1 MERSVFE
8 GLDGKQGGERSEK
21 PRTAGLTMVVD
32 WGMGLNRQR
41 DLQDSS
47 GPYIDF
53 AKVAVGVSRLLSGPL
68 LQEKIDSYLATGI
81 EPFPGGQYLEYAE
94 TEGKLE
100 RYFEA
105 VAAAGYRW
113 VEVSDN
119 LLPATAAW
127 KETTIR
133 RAREEFGLKVLG
145 EVGRKEG
152 LENPIPLSDN
162 ARICLEAGARLI
174 LLEAAEL
181 LAGGAGTS
189 AAIEMIVEAAGLE
202 KVMFELP
209 GPWVEG
215 VTDTDVHRLRRGL
228 IDRYGTEVNI
238 GNVAPD
244 DLMSLEAYRRGLGV
258 NAGS

>member
-41 DLQDSS
+41 DLQDSG

-53 AKVAVGVSRLLSGPL
+53 AKVAVGVSRLLSAPL

-133 RAREEFGLKVLG
+133 TAREEFGLKVLG

-152 LENPIPLSDN
+152 LENPIPLPDN

-181 LAGGAGTS
+181 LAGGAATS
-189 AAIEMIVEAAGLE
+189 AAVETVVGAAGLE

-209 GPWVEG
+209 GPWIEG
-215 VTDTDVHRLRRGL
+215 VTGSEVHRIRRDL
-228 IDRYGTEVNI
+228 IDRYGTGVNI

-244 DLMSLEAYRRGLGV
+244 DLMPLEAYRRGLGV

>member
-41 DLQDSS
+41 DLQDS
-47 GPYIDF
+47 GAPHIDF

-68 LQEKIDSYLATGI
+68 LREKIDSYLAADI

-94 TEGKLE
+94 REGKLE

-105 VAAAGYRW
+105 VAEAGYRW

-127 KETTIR
+127 KEAAIR

-152 LENPIPLSDN
+152 LENPIPLLDN

-181 LAGGAGTS
+181 LAGGAATRE
-189 AAIEMIVEAAGLE
+189 AVEEIVAGAGLE

-209 GPWVEG
+209 GPWIEG
-215 VTDTDVHRLRRGL
+215 VTDTGVHRLRRDL
-228 IDRYGTEVNI
+228 IDRYGTAVNI

>member
-8 GLDGKQGGERSEK
+8 GLDGKLAGLRSVK

-53 AKVAVGVSRLLSGPL
+53 AKVAVGVSRLLPGPL
-68 LQEKIDSYLATGI
+68 LEEKIDSYLATGI

-94 TEGKLE
+94 REGKLE

-105 VAAAGYRW
+105 VAEAGYRW

-127 KETTIR
+127 KQATIR
-133 RAREEFGLKVLG
+133 RAREEFGLNVLG

-152 LENPIPLSDN
+152 LENPIPLADN

-181 LAGGAGTS
+181 LAGD
-189 AAIEMIVEAAGLE
+189 AATAAAVEEIVETAGPE

-209 GPWVEG
+209 GPWIGG
-215 VTDTDVHRLRRGL
+215 VTASDVHRLRRDL
-228 IDRYGTEVNI
+228 IDRCGTEVNI
-238 GNVAPD
+238 GNVAPG